1 MGRNKGGHIS
11 KSWKLFLTC
20 PRSVVFVL
28 GRACE
33 PSRLMTHRHD
43 RSAVPGVA
51 KRENLWIHAEVAMTA
66 EDSAVSDMTRKPQT
80 HVNLTPLT
88 SAEASLSTARRDS
101 LQSQSQRAF
110 SHLF

>member
-1 MGRNKGGHIS
+1 MIVRQYQESLNEKTSGY
-11 KSWKLFLTC
+11 
-20 PRSVVFVL
+20 
-28 GRACE
+28 
-33 PSRLMTHRHD
+33 D
-43 RSAVPGVA
+43 
-51 KRENLWIHAEVAMTA
+51 AEVAMTA

-110 SHLF
+110 SHFF

>member
-1 MGRNKGGHIS
+1 MIVRQYQESLNEKTSGY
-11 KSWKLFLTC
+11 
-20 PRSVVFVL
+20 
-28 GRACE
+28 
-33 PSRLMTHRHD
+33 D
-43 RSAVPGVA
+43 
-51 KRENLWIHAEVAMTA
+51 AEVAMTA

-88 SAEASLSTARRDS
+88 SAEASLSTVRRDS